1 MEANITQNN
10 TIYQHAKYAQYHN
23 IKSTK
28 FNLQNLTMQK
38 QYDIKLANHY
48 TIKKVVFAK
57 P

>member
-48 TIKKVVFAK
+48 NIKKVVFAK